1 LQIEQFRNLGF
12 LRFPIPQLL
21 SSWVHEEKGGLSLAT
36 HLSAIKRA
44 RQNEKRRLRN
54 LQIRSTVKSSVK
66 KVRVAIEG
74 KDVEGAKKALLTAI
88 PLIQKARSK
97 GVFHENASARKIS
110 RLTREVNA
118 LTVVPK

>member
-1 LQIEQFRNLGF
+1 M
-12 LRFPIPQLL
+12 
-21 SSWVHEEKGGLSLAT
+21 AT

-54 LQIRSTVKSSVK
+54 LQVKSTVKSSVK
-66 KVRVAIEG
+66 KVRASVEKGDA
-74 KDVEGAKKALLTAI
+74 EGAKKALLKAI

-97 GVFHENASARKIS
+97 GVFHKNTSARKIS

-118 LTVVPK
+118 LSAKPKAQAA

>member
-1 LQIEQFRNLGF
+1 M
-12 LRFPIPQLL
+12 
-21 SSWVHEEKGGLSLAT
+21 AT
-36 HLSAIKRA
+36 HSSAVKRT

-66 KVRVAIEG
+66 KVRLAIEG
-74 KDVEGAKKALLTAI
+74 KDAEGAKKALATAI

-97 GVFHENASARKIS
+97 SVFHKNASARKIS

-118 LTVVPK
+118 LTVVSK

>member
-1 LQIEQFRNLGF
+1 MAI
-12 LRFPIPQLL
+12 
-21 SSWVHEEKGGLSLAT
+21 

-66 KVRVAIEG
+66 KVRVTIEG
-74 KDVEGAKKALLTAI
+74 KDVEGAKKALLAAI

-97 GVFHENASARKIS
+97 SILHKNASARKIS
-110 RLTREVNA
+110 RLTRQVNA